1 MNVNICIIGGRL
13 TRDPE
18 LRFTPKGVAIAN
30 FGIATSRKF
39 KKDDGSENEETLFL
53 DVTAFQKQAELVG
66 QHFKKGSPIFIKGR
80 LKLDQWDDKTT
91 GAKRTKISLLMEE
104 FQFVGGKREEAD
116 PGAAPAP
123 RTQPKPPTAPNPSG
137 GEDDSEI
144 PF

>member
-80 LKLDQWDDKTT
+80 LKLDQWDDKST

-104 FQFVGGKREEAD
+104 FQFVGGKREESD
-116 PGAAPAP
+116 PGAAPAS
-123 RTQPKPPTAPNPSG
+123 RTQPKPTTSPNPDAA
-137 GEDDSEI
+137 GEPDDC

>member
-80 LKLDQWDDKTT
+80 LKLDQWDDKST
-91 GAKRTKISLLMEE
+91 GAKRTKISLLM
-104 FQFVGGKREEAD
+104 
-116 PGAAPAP
+116 
-123 RTQPKPPTAPNPSG
+123 
-137 GEDDSEI
+137 
-144 PF
+144 

>member
-123 RTQPKPPTAPNPSG
+123 RTQPKPPT
-137 GEDDSEI
+137 DDSGDSDT